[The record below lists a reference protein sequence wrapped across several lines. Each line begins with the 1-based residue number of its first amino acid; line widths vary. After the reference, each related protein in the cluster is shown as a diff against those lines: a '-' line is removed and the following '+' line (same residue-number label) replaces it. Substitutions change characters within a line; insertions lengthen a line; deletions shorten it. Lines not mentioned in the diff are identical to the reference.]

1 MWKVEQKLC
10 EEEKYDCKDHERNN
24 LRRGIGENNA

>member
-10 EEEKYDCKDHERNN
+10 EEEKCDCKDHERNN
-24 LRRGIGENNA
+24 LRRGDRRK

>member
-24 LRRGIGENNA
+24 LRRVDRRK